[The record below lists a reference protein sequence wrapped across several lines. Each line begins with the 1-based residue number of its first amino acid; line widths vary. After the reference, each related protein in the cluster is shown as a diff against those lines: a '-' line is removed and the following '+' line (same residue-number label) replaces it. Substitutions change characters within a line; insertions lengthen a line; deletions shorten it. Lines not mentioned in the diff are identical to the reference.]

1 MRPCYCA
8 VIKFYLQMYIML
20 LYLLTT
26 MYNMHMCDTSTD
38 GIMQAGKQQGFMSK
52 FVTKCAYLR
61 ATHRPQ
67 AQPQSP
73 NPQKFIGRVL
83 HVHVHAR

>member
-1 MRPCYCA
+1 
-8 VIKFYLQMYIML
+8 
-20 LYLLTT
+20 